1 MNDRIQIIIVDD
13 HPLFRDGV
21 IQTLKAEPDIE
32 IVGEATT
39 ALEAIRLTGELLP
52 DLILLDI
59 TIPGGGLNAARTIA
73 ATMPVTIP
81 LALWIVYS
89 SNQGDRAAVT
99 QFTQSMLI
107 GIVPTV
113 SFIVAVG
120 LAARLGLKLVPM
132 IATGYA
138 TWAAVLALIIGLRR
152 VLSRY

>member
-1 MNDRIQIIIVDD
+1 M
-13 HPLFRDGV
+13 
-21 IQTLKAEPDIE
+21 KWSE
-32 IVGEATT
+32 IVPVGVSMVV
-39 ALEAIRLTGELLP
+39 ILTVAVVQKQSKLV
-52 DLILLDI
+52 
-59 TIPGGGLNAARTIA
+59 AAVT

-89 SNQGDRAAVT
+89 SNQGDQAAVT
-99 QFTQSMLI
+99 HFTQSMLI